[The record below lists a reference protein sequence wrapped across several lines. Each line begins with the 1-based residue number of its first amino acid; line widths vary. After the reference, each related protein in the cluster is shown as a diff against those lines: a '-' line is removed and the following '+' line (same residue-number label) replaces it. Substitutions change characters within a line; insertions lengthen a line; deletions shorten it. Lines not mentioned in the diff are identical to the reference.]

1 MMHERSIKLVI
12 EGKIDN
18 IAVLGKAIRAV
29 CSTVVS
35 EEILLFNLE
44 LCLIEAVTNVI
55 NHAYHR
61 KPGNFVDVNVSLDD
75 QHVEFKVIDS
85 GDHVSPPPP
94 PKYELNYNPSDM
106 STWPE
111 SGMGLFLIYSI
122 MNEVS
127 YTNHE
132 GKNIL
137 MMRKN
142 LN

>member
-1 MMHERSIKLVI
+1 MYERSIKLII

-18 IAVLGKAIRAV
+18 TALLGKAIRAI
-29 CSTVVS
+29 CNTVVND
-35 EEILLFNLE
+35 EVLLFNLE

-61 KPGNFVDVNVSLDD
+61 KPGNYVEVIVSLDD
-75 QHVEFKVIDS
+75 RRVEFKVIDT
-85 GDHVSPPPP
+85 GDSAPLPP
-94 PKYELNYNPSDM
+94 PKHELNYNPNDLT
-106 STWPE
+106 TWPE
-111 SGMGLFLIYSI
+111 SGMGLFLIHSI

-127 YTNHE
+127 YSHHE

-137 MMRKN
+137 TMIKK